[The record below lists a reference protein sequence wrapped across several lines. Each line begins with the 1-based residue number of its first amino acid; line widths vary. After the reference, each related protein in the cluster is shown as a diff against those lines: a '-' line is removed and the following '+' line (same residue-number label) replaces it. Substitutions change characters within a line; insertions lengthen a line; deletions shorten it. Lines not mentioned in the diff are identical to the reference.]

1 LPSSTSVGDSP
12 LYDNASADALRE
24 LIAAEHLHVYES
36 VASTMDIAH
45 DLARSG
51 APDGTIILAD
61 TQSAGRGRSGAPWVS
76 EPGQGVWMSIIE
88 RPTDPSALHVLS
100 LRVGLGAARALD
112 LFADEPVRIKWP
124 NDLFTND
131 KKLGGILIE
140 ARWRDLDLEW
150 VVIGLGVNVSPPAGI
165 DAASLEPGTS
175 RIDVLADLIPE
186 VRAAAAMTGV
196 LDATEMSEFEGR
208 DFARGKR
215 CTEPAIG
222 TAKGITSSGELL
234 VALADST
241 VKFRSG
247 SLVLD
252 ASAPALDLPATSITD
267 SNQGAHA
274 QRLR

>member
-1 LPSSTSVGDSP
+1 
-12 LYDNASADALRE
+12 
-24 LIAAEHLHVYES
+24 
-36 VASTMDIAH
+36 MDIAH

-61 TQSAGRGRSGAPWVS
+61 TQTAGRGRSGAQWIS
-76 EPGQGVWMSIIE
+76 EPGQGVWMSLIE

-124 NDLFTND
+124 NDLFTDD

-140 ARWRDLDLEW
+140 ARWRDLELEW
-150 VVIGLGVNVSPPAGI
+150 VVIGLGVNVRAPAGV
-165 DAASLEPGTS
+165 AAAALEPGTS

-186 VRAAAAMTGV
+186 VRAAAAMAGL
-196 LDATEMSEFEGR
+196 LDTDEMSEFEGR

-215 CTEPAIG
+215 CTQPAIG
-222 TAKGITSSGELL
+222 MVEGITNSGELL
-234 VALADST
+234 VSLADST

-247 SLVLD
+247 SLVLEPS
-252 ASAPALDLPATSITD
+252 ASASEMPGRATND
-267 SNQGAHA
+267 FNQGARA